1 MAPARRKASTASAA
15 TERSGVTATGRPQR
29 ELAHQGA
36 WWLLWSMGTCHGTC
50 ECDSGWLS
58 RVIHSTPLRDAKTRC
73 KISSAP
79 AGIWARRVGSDPV
92 PEGAVRGRLSAV
104 SCGGL
109 IILVTHSRQ
118 SLGILNVHVSS
129 RRSRLAT
136 LILPQHTSISRLVR
150 FAKPERSSPCRRSL
164 LSTSI
169 ARTPNS
175 APVLRPRVSPP
186 DTPS

>member
-1 MAPARRKASTASAA
+1 MNLRTS
-15 TERSGVTATGRPQR
+15 
-29 ELAHQGA
+29 A
-36 WWLLWSMGTCHGTC
+36 WWLLWSMGICHGTC

>member
-1 MAPARRKASTASAA
+1 MGLANA
-15 TERSGVTATGRPQR
+15 TRGGGSV
-29 ELAHQGA
+29 ELF
-36 WWLLWSMGTCHGTC
+36 
-50 ECDSGWLS
+50 
-58 RVIHSTPLRDAKTRC
+58 TPLRSEMQRQDG

-79 AGIWARRVGSDPV
+79 AGIWARVGSDPV

-136 LILPQHTSISRLVR
+136 LILPRHTSISRLVR